1 MGLSGSWV
9 AESADM
15 LAGMDLL
22 HNPMQDTA
30 GVPNPINTGLSAK
43 ETGVQDLAVINVGMQ
58 PGSSSMDFSVK

>member
-1 MGLSGSWV
+1 
-9 AESADM
+9 M

-22 HNPMQDTA
+22 NNPMQDTA